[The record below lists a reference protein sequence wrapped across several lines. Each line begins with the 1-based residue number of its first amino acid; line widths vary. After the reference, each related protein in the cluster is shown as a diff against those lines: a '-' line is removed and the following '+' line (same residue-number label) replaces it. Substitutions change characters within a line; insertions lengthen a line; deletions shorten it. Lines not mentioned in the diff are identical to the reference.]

1 LTFLPNSLLSS
12 QSLGKAAV
20 TVALVHRKSEPVGV
34 SSAAQL
40 LLFHSSLELPISS
53 FSAGLAASE
62 SIGGPMTEFLSS
74 SNDNI
79 FSTNTFQFL
88 PRMLVVLI
96 NSVFQCLLYKQKFY
110 GFSFRN
116 VSHN

>member
-1 LTFLPNSLLSS
+1 MIFLLKSLLSS

-20 TVALVHRKSEPVGV
+20 TVALVHRKSEPVDFFP
-34 SSAAQL
+34 AAPL

-62 SIGGPMTEFLSS
+62 SVGGPLTEFLSS

-88 PRMLVVLI
+88 PRMLAVLI
-96 NSVFQCLLYKQKFY
+96 NSVFQCLFYKQ
-110 GFSFRN
+110 
-116 VSHN
+116 